1 MDDPDPEEEEG
12 ESLDEALESLLATDH
27 LLRLSWFSF
36 LPLEGVAT
44 VEEEPVSPPD
54 VVPPV
59 DLRLVVL
66 PVSSL
71 SDLSALSTADNAK

>member
-1 MDDPDPEEEEG
+1 MDDPGPEEEEG

-44 VEEEPVSPPD
+44 VEEEPASPPD
-54 VVPPV
+54 VVPPI